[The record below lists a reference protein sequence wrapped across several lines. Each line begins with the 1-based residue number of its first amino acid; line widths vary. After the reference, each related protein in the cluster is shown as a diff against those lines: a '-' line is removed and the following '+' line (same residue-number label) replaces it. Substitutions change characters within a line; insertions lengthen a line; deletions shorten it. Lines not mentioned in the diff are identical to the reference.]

1 MAHRSIL
8 VFPDDGA
15 KMIIDSIL
23 EAKKSLRIKMFV
35 FSDPEL
41 IYAVIDAHK
50 RGLDVKVMLN
60 PARRSGEEENE
71 STRRLFEQAGVNV
84 KDTNPFFGLTHE
96 KSMVVDDRLAFIK
109 SLNWETKNLTET
121 RDYAIITANPHEVA
135 EVIMCFEADWDRTD
149 FDPGENARLIWCSIN
164 GRDRIARFIDE
175 ARHSLFIQNER
186 YQDLVIIERIIRA
199 ATRGVKVH
207 VMVRPPHTL
216 KKEKLIEGV
225 GGLRIMDDVG
235 IKIHKLK
242 HLKLHG
248 KMLLADGIRAIVGSI
263 NLTPGSFDDRRELA
277 IEVNDAEI
285 VERLHEIAQYDWEN
299 SHKLDLTDAGL
310 FEDLE
315 FRGEGGSE
323 KFILDP
329 ENHSKNI
336 NHDHDHDHDHKHDHD
351 HDDEHKHKHNHDH
364 DDEHN
369 HKHNHDHD
377 HKHNH
382 NHNKD

>member
-121 RDYAIITANPHEVA
+121 RDYAIITANPHEVE
-135 EVIMCFEADWDRTD
+135 EVIMCFEADWERTD
-149 FDPGENARLIWCSIN
+149 FNPGESARLIWCSIN
-164 GRDRIARFIDE
+164 GRDRIARFIDD

-248 KMLLADGIRAIVGSI
+248 KMLLADGCRAIVGSI

-285 VERLHEIAQYDWEN
+285 VDRLHEIAQYDWEN

-336 NHDHDHDHDHKHDHD
+336 NHDHDHDHDHKHNHD

-364 DDEHN
+364 DDEHK